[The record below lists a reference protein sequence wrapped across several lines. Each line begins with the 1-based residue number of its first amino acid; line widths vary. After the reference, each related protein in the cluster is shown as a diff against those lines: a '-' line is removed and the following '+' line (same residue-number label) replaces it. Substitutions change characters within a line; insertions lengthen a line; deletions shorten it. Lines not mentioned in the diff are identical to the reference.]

1 MSLHQT
7 PADARRAASLMLLRD
22 APSGSGGGVEV
33 LMLRRAERD
42 GDLRS
47 GACVFPGGVLE
58 AADRVAHAW
67 CIGPTDAEASARLDL
82 PAGGLDYLVAAVRE
96 SFEEVGVLLACRPD
110 GRALAPAEWAA
121 LQPALA
127 PWRLH
132 LHRGEH
138 DIGAL
143 CRAFDLRLDLRHL
156 HYFSHWLT
164 PPGVPKRFD
173 TRFFTVPMPAGQTPE
188 PDRAEAV
195 EMMWARPA
203 AALAR
208 DSGYVLLPVTRC
220 TLQELQAHP
229 DAAAAHAEAGTR
241 RDIRVTMPRRGRT
254 RQGPRIVLPWEPGW
268 AELGRLDPEGHHQ
281 ALAEIVP
288 GEPVRLSPRIVRV
301 TAPNAGMMTGPGTN
315 SYLVGDDDPGAPLAV
330 IDPGPDLPAHR
341 EAILAAAPRR
351 ITHVLTTHTHVDHS
365 PGAAALAQ
373 ATGARVVGRRA
384 PPHPGQD
391 ATFAPDA
398 EPVEGDVLH
407 LGLGTTLYALQTP
420 GHASNHVCWR
430 LAEEKLLFTGDH
442 LMQGSTVVIN
452 PPDGDMR
459 AYLSQL
465 ERLLHMDLDWLA
477 PGHGFLVA
485 EPHAV
490 IRALVAHRLKRE
502 AKVLEALQQHGPATV
517 QALVPAAYNDTPV
530 PLHGV
535 AARSL
540 LAHLLKLQAEGRTS
554 ASDGVW
560 RVA

>member
-1 MSLHQT
+1 MSVHQT
-7 PADARRAASLMLLRD
+7 PADARLAASLMLLRD
-22 APSGSGGGVEV
+22 AAEGGVEV

-58 AADRVAHAW
+58 AGDRAAHAW
-67 CIGPTDAEASARLDL
+67 CLGPGDAEASARLGL
-82 PAGGLDYLVAAVRE
+82 AEGGLDYLVAAVRE

-110 GRALAPAEWAA
+110 GSALPAADWAA
-121 LQPALA
+121 LQPELA
-127 PWRLH
+127 PWRLQ
-132 LHRGEH
+132 LHRGEQ
-138 DIGAL
+138 DLGAL
-143 CRAFDLRLDLRHL
+143 CRAFDLRLDLRGL

-173 TRFFTVPMPAGQTPE
+173 TRFFTVPMPAGQVPE
-188 PDRAEAV
+188 ADRAEAV
-195 EMMWARPA
+195 ELMWAQPA
-203 AALAR
+203 VALAR

-229 DAAAAHAEAGTR
+229 DTAAAHTEAGAR

-254 RQGPRIVLPWEPGW
+254 RKGPRIVLPWEPGW
-268 AELGRLDPEGHHQ
+268 AELGRLDPDGHHQ
-281 ALAEIVP
+281 AWAEIVP
-288 GEPVRLSPRIVRV
+288 GEPVRLSPRVLRV

-315 SYLVGDDDPGAPLAV
+315 SYLVGDDDPAAPLAV
-330 IDPGPDLPAHR
+330 IDPGPDDATHR
-341 EAILAAAPRR
+341 AAILAAAPRR

-373 ATGARVVGRRA
+373 ATGARIIGRRA
-384 PPHPGQD
+384 PPYPGQD
-391 ATFAPDA
+391 AAFRPDE
-398 EPVEGDVLH
+398 EPAEGDVLS
-407 LGLGTTLYALQTP
+407 LGTGTTLHALQTP

-452 PPDGDMR
+452 PPDGDML
-459 AYLSQL
+459 AYLAQL
-465 ERLLHMDLDWLA
+465 ERLLPMDLDWLA

-485 EPHAV
+485 QPHDV

-502 AKVLEALQQHGPATV
+502 AKVLLALQQHGPANV
-517 QALVPAAYNDTPV
+517 QALVPAAYDDTPA

-540 LAHLLKLQAEGRTS
+540 LAHLLKLQAEGHAVES
-554 ASDGVW
+554 GGVW
-560 RVA
+560 RVC